1 MARPPLPIENG
12 ASCQTPPTQVVEW
25 EGSGGWHPR
34 PRPARRRS
42 GHAKPAVNPIAC
54 GSNPVLNPAS
64 AGVLNPALAGG
75 HPPGQG
81 SLAVLSKNV
90 ALVRADQ
97 ATEIGGGPSGPRG
110 PERDSTSPRRCWSTW
125 TKSRARLSGR
135 HPTLRTLSSR
145 SQSPISNLTPTWL
158 RGCRGLKRAG
168 HVPRPS
174 TDPVRSSIGRRPR
187 DAGAKGQCPRH
198 RPSSPC
204 SVPSP
209 RRNRWTRFGSARC
222 RRSCRGRFRVR

>member
-34 PRPARRRS
+34 PRPARRRA

-54 GSNPVLNPAS
+54 GSNPAVNPAS

-90 ALVRADQ
+90 VLVRADQ
-97 ATEIGGGPSGPRG
+97 DAVFRGVGPRG
-110 PERDSTSPRRCWSTW
+110 PGDGNRRGASWSTAPTPSAGEFHGEPLGKVELHPTPATLETRHTMAFLGRNEFLGFDSEDAFRIDPDHPSQTRHIRNESKGAIAFGGVALPICRGMGPGRCRSIPPPGSTS
-125 TKSRARLSGR
+125 A
-135 HPTLRTLSSR
+135 
-145 SQSPISNLTPTWL
+145 
-158 RGCRGLKRAG
+158 
-168 HVPRPS
+168 
-174 TDPVRSSIGRRPR
+174 
-187 DAGAKGQCPRH
+187 
-198 RPSSPC
+198 
-204 SVPSP
+204 
-209 RRNRWTRFGSARC
+209 
-222 RRSCRGRFRVR
+222 

>member
-1 MARPPLPIENG
+1 MAPSTSACTAEGGPRETRRESHRLRIEPCPQ
-12 ASCQTPPTQVVEW
+12 SCQCRCPQSCPRRRAPPRA
-25 EGSGGWHPR
+25 GF
-34 PRPARRRS
+34 ARRVIEKRGPGPRGPGRS
-42 GHAKPAVNPIAC
+42 FSRGW
-54 GSNPVLNPAS
+54 S
-64 AGVLNPALAGG
+64 ARTRRRKSEGGVLV
-75 HPPGQG
+75 H
-81 SLAVLSKNV
+81 V
-90 ALVRADQ
+90 DQ
-97 ATEIGGGPSGPRG
+97 AAEIGEGPPGPRG